1 MILDR
6 ARLSIYFWTKG
17 NQIINAVGADNVGKH
32 WFKILI
38 LVHVTSFKCEFL
50 LAMRMKYTL
59 SMLDGYVV
67 SQFERL
73 QSGYEGMAD
82 YVAAINVV
90 ARSAVKQ
97 AYSSGF
103 TIDKQDP
110 VSIKLHFNLLAN
122 LPYSFPNV

>member
-1 MILDR
+1 ML
-6 ARLSIYFWTKG
+6 G
-17 NQIINAVGADNVGKH
+17 NIGSKFSFLFMSRPLNVR
-32 WFKILI
+32 
-38 LVHVTSFKCEFL
+38 FL